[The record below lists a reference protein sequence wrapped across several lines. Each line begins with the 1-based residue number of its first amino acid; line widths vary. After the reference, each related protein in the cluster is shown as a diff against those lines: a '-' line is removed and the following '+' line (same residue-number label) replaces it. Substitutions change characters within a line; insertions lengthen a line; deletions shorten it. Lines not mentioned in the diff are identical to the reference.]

1 MSEHTDTDCMACAE
15 SSGGGGVVPDRFT
28 LSIELGN
35 ELMTT
40 PIHVAGALVQIAH
53 KLASGASVSGGVR
66 DINGNLVGQWRFQ

>member
-1 MSEHTDTDCMACAE
+1 MSDHADVDCTE
-15 SSGGGGVVPDRFT
+15 GITGVVPDRFT

-40 PIHVAGALVQIAH
+40 PTHVAGALSLVAD
-53 KLASGASVSGGVR
+53 KLAAGASVSGGIR